1 MLKKYQIYQHQL
13 WRCSH
18 CEPQASTWHNSMGLN
33 VKAIKVMVALVWA
46 STCVLNL
53 FEALLFDALLVV
65 WSAAVTLY
73 RRSTWKAI
81 DLLEFKLSTP
91 TNSSHAPGLRHW
103 QEPRKSSRSQR
114 PRVETS
120 IYLYL
125 YIIWYQLIS
134 YWFILTS
141 HYSLMLDS
149 ILSCLPCFYQFPN
162 VFPLHNLFFP
172 WLPSAKPRIP
182 RRKKSPGCRRSRA
195 SKPTPEL
202 RPTRPKMPWRMKC
215 RRCLADMWCIEI
227 GWNRCFLTLQII
239 AV

>member
-1 MLKKYQIYQHQL
+1 MLLQMLKKYQIYQHQL
-13 WRCSH
+13 RRCSP
-18 CEPQASTWHNSMGLN
+18 CEPQSSTRHNSIGLN

-81 DLLEFKLSTP
+81 DLLECKLSTP
-91 TNSSHAPGLRHW
+91 TNSSLAPGLRHW

-120 IYLYL
+120 IYLYV

-149 ILSCLPCFYQFPN
+149 ILSCLPWFLPVSQCFSIAQSLL
-162 VFPLHNLFFP
+162 PLTPHGN
-172 WLPSAKPRIP
+172 AKPPIP
-182 RRKKSPGCRRSRA
+182 SKAQEISRLQKKQSFKAKAGAKAGANVAENALKNEVQKVPGWYV
-195 SKPTPEL
+195 
-202 RPTRPKMPWRMKC
+202 MHWNRMK
-215 RRCLADMWCIEI
+215 
-227 GWNRCFLTLQII
+227 
-239 AV
+239 

>member
-1 MLKKYQIYQHQL
+1 MRTADAEKKYQIYQIYQHQL
-13 WRCSH
+13 RRCSH
-18 CEPQASTWHNSMGLN
+18 CEPQSSTRHNSIGLN

-73 RRSTWKAI
+73 RRSAWKAI
-81 DLLEFKLSTP
+81 DLLECKLSTP
-91 TNSSHAPGLRHW
+91 TNSSLAPGLRHW

-120 IYLYL
+120 IYFYV

-149 ILSCLPCFYQFPN
+149 ILSCHVFTSFPM
-162 VFPLHNLFFP
+162 FFHGTISSSPDSP
-172 WLPSAKPRIP
+172 WLKRQAAHPFKGARNLPAAEEAELQSQGRSPCGQRGRKCPEEWSAEGAWLICDALK
-182 RRKKSPGCRRSRA
+182 
-195 SKPTPEL
+195 
-202 RPTRPKMPWRMKC
+202 
-215 RRCLADMWCIEI
+215 
-227 GWNRCFLTLQII
+227 
-239 AV
+239 